1 MIENSKLKE
10 KKRKAL
16 ITCAQVKIASLHK
29 IPFLATGG
37 RHGYTTTLGELDGG
51 LAIDLSQLKAY
62 SIDKATGQLTIGGAT
77 TLADFQNDLFA
88 AGYMIRTS
96 NIEQANRFCQ
106 LTRK

>member
-1 MIENSKLKE
+1 MHN
-10 KKRKAL
+10 
-16 ITCAQVKIASLHK
+16 

-88 AGYMIRTS
+88 AGYMIRKS
-96 NIEQANRFCQ
+96 PIHHMIRF
-106 LTRK
+106 R